1 MINTFYGANT
11 LDSVGAWIA
20 ALIIGILFG
29 VSLEKA
35 GFGSSKRLS
44 GIFYFKDMAV
54 LKVMFTALVTAM
66 LGLSIAIWTGLVDPS
81 TQIYYM
87 TTYYGTY
94 VVAGLIFGAGFVM
107 SGWCPGTAAVGM
119 ASGKIDAVVF
129 LGGAMIGS
137 ILFNEF
143 FPIVK
148 PIYTWGQS
156 SLQAYGQPGLA
167 FLHESLGVPRRL
179 VVLCITLIAV
189 ACFWGAEF
197 IEARKGLKSY
207 FNSSF
212 LARFSLAL
220 ILAAGIIFLMPEQK
234 PPAADSKPLTAQSRP
249 PFAESKSAAVE
260 TKPSAV
266 SDRALLSDVASA
278 ADHVEPEALAAAL
291 YNRDPSILAVDIRP
305 VEEFKAFHI
314 RGAVQVDMPDLPA
327 FVSSH
332 ADKTRIVLYSNGMVH
347 PAQARDSLYRS
358 GFRNVFILTDGLD
371 GFIDRYLKPVSLRSE
386 PLSAEAV
393 KQINAWRVFFY
404 GADQID
410 SAAPDTMLQGLKLPA
425 MLDTDWLADHLTSSD
440 VKIIDSRNQPDYN
453 SRHIPG
459 AFSLSP
465 EHVRGNVDGVPSMVM
480 PAEILAAKL
489 SLMGIQPKD
498 LIVLVYDGDKI
509 RDAGLIAMALERVG
523 HSRYAILDGGFDK
536 WVAEGKPIGNAL
548 PQVQRSAY
556 AAKPGA
562 DSFSI
567 SYAAVL
573 AHVQK
578 KSALILDVRPEEYF
592 TGKKSDEAR
601 AGHIPGAVNRVF
613 SADLAKIDSYTLFK
627 PLKELT
633 ESYAKIIP
641 SLDTPVVV
649 HCRTGHQAGQTFF
662 VLKHLLGY
670 RNVYWYDA
678 GWTEWA
684 ARPELPIEQ

>member
-11 LDSVGAWIA
+11 LDSAGALIA

-44 GIFYFKDMAV
+44 GIFYFRDMVV

-66 LGLSIAIWTGLVDPS
+66 LGLSIAILTGLVDPS

-87 TTYYGTY
+87 KTYYGTY
-94 VVAGLIFGAGFVM
+94 VVAGLLFGAGFVM

-137 ILFNEF
+137 ILFNEL
-143 FPIVK
+143 FPIIK

-156 SLQAYGQPGLA
+156 SLQTYGQPGLA
-167 FLHESLGVPRRL
+167 FLHESLGVPRRM
-179 VVLCITLIAV
+179 VVLGITLIAV

-197 IEARKGLKSY
+197 IEARKGMKSY

-220 ILAAGIIFLMPEQK
+220 ILAASIIFLMPEKK
-234 PPAADSKPLTAQSRP
+234 PPAAESKPLNAQSKP
-249 PFAESKSAAVE
+249 IGAEAKPAAIE
-260 TKPSAV
+260 RKPSAT

-278 ADHVEPEALAAAL
+278 ADHVEPEELAAAL
-291 YNRDPSILAVDIRP
+291 YNRDPGVLAVDIRP
-305 VEEFKAFHI
+305 IEEFKAFHI
-314 RGAVQVDMPDLPA
+314 RGAVQVDMTDLPA
-327 FVSSH
+327 FVSAH

-347 PAQARDSLYRS
+347 PAQARDALYRS
-358 GFRNVFILTDGLD
+358 GIRNVFILTDGLD
-371 GFIDRYLKPVSLRSE
+371 GFIDRCLKPVSLRSE

-393 KQINAWRVFFY
+393 QQINAWRVFFY
-404 GADQID
+404 GQDAAAY
-410 SAAPDTMLQGLKLPA
+410 AAPEAMLQGLKLPT
-425 MLDTDWLADHLTSSD
+425 MLDTVWLADHLTSPD
-440 VKIIDSRNQPDYN
+440 IKIIDSRNQPDFN
-453 SRHIPG
+453 TRHIPG

-498 LIVLVYDGDKI
+498 LIVLVYDGDKL

-523 HSRYAILDGGFDK
+523 HSRYAIMVGGFDK
-536 WVAEGKPIGNAL
+536 WMTEGKPTANNL

-556 AAKPGA
+556 PVKPGA
-562 DSFSI
+562 DTFSV
-567 SYAAVL
+567 SYTTVL
-573 AHVQK
+573 SHVQK
-578 KSALILDVRPEEYF
+578 KSALILDVRPEDYF
-592 TGKKSDEAR
+592 HGKKTDEAR

-613 SADLAKIDSYTLFK
+613 SADMAKIDSYTGFK

-633 ESYAKIIP
+633 ESYARLIP

-649 HCRTGHQAGQTFF
+649 HCRTGHQASQTFF

>member
-11 LDSVGAWIA
+11 LDSAGALIA

-44 GIFYFKDMAV
+44 GIFYFRDMVV

-66 LGLSIAIWTGLVDPS
+66 LGLSIAILTGLVDPS

-87 TTYYGTY
+87 KTYYGTY
-94 VVAGLIFGAGFVM
+94 VVAGLLFGAGFVM

-129 LGGAMIGS
+129 LGGA
-137 ILFNEF
+137 
-143 FPIVK
+143 
-148 PIYTWGQS
+148 
-156 SLQAYGQPGLA
+156 
-167 FLHESLGVPRRL
+167 
-179 VVLCITLIAV
+179 
-189 ACFWGAEF
+189 
-197 IEARKGLKSY
+197 
-207 FNSSF
+207 
-212 LARFSLAL
+212 
-220 ILAAGIIFLMPEQK
+220 
-234 PPAADSKPLTAQSRP
+234 
-249 PFAESKSAAVE
+249 
-260 TKPSAV
+260 
-266 SDRALLSDVASA
+266 
-278 ADHVEPEALAAAL
+278 
-291 YNRDPSILAVDIRP
+291 
-305 VEEFKAFHI
+305 
-314 RGAVQVDMPDLPA
+314 VQVDMTDLPA
-327 FVSSH
+327 FVSAH

-347 PAQARDSLYRS
+347 PAQARDALYRS
-358 GFRNVFILTDGLD
+358 GIRNIFILTDGLD
-371 GFIDRYLKPVSLRSE
+371 GFIDRCLKPVSLRSE

-393 KQINAWRVFFY
+393 QQINAWRVFFY
-404 GADQID
+404 GQDAAAY
-410 SAAPDTMLQGLKLPA
+410 AAPEAMLQGLKLPT
-425 MLDTDWLADHLTSSD
+425 MLDTVWLADHLTSPD
-440 VKIIDSRNQPDYN
+440 IKIIDSRNQPDFN
-453 SRHIPG
+453 TRHIPG

-498 LIVLVYDGDKI
+498 LIVLVYDGDKL
-509 RDAGLIAMALERVG
+509 RDAGLIAIALERVG
-523 HSRYAILDGGFDK
+523 HSRYAIMVGGFDK
-536 WVAEGKPIGNAL
+536 WMTEGKPTANNL

-556 AAKPGA
+556 PVKPGA
-562 DSFSI
+562 DTFSV
-567 SYAAVL
+567 SYTTVL
-573 AHVQK
+573 SHVQK
-578 KSALILDVRPEEYF
+578 KSALILDVRPEDYF
-592 TGKKSDEAR
+592 RGKKTDEAR

-613 SADLAKIDSYTLFK
+613 SADMAKIDSYTGFK

-633 ESYAKIIP
+633 ESYARLIP

-649 HCRTGHQAGQTFF
+649 HCRTGHQASQTFF

-670 RNVYWYDA
+670 RKVYWYDA

>member
-1 MINTFYGANT
+1 MIDTFFGANT
-11 LDSVGAWIA
+11 LDSVAAMLA

-35 GFGSSKRLS
+35 GFGSSKRLA
-44 GIFYFKDMAV
+44 GIFYFRDMAV

-66 LGLSIAIWTGLVDPS
+66 MGLSIAIWTGLVDPA

-87 TTYYGTY
+87 KTYYGTY

-107 SGWCPGTAAVGM
+107 SGWCPGTAAVGV
-119 ASGKIDAVVF
+119 ASGKIDAVVY
-129 LGGAMIGS
+129 LAGAVIGC
-137 ILFNEF
+137 ILFNEL
-143 FPIVK
+143 FPIIK
-148 PIYTWGQS
+148 PLYTWGQS

-167 FLHESLGVPRRL
+167 FLHESLGMPRRM
-179 VVLCITLIAV
+179 VVLGITLIAV

-197 IEARKGLKSY
+197 IEAGKGIKSY
-207 FNSSF
+207 FKSPF

-220 ILAAGIIFLMPEQK
+220 ILAAGILFLLPEKK
-234 PPAADSKPLTAQSRP
+234 PPTAQSKP
-249 PFAESKSAAVE
+249 PVAESGPAAVE

-278 ADHVEPEALAAAL
+278 ADHVEPEELADAL
-291 YNRDPSILAVDIRP
+291 YNRDPGILAVDIRP
-305 VEEFKAFHI
+305 IEEFKAFHI

-327 FVSSH
+327 FVS
-332 ADKTRIVLYSNGMVH
+332 ARANKTRIVLYSNGMVH
-347 PAQARDSLYRS
+347 PAQARDTLYRS
-358 GFRNVFILTDGLD
+358 GVRNVFILTDGLD
-371 GFIDRYLKPVSLRSE
+371 GFVDRCLKPVSLRSE
-386 PLSAEAV
+386 PLSAEAGR
-393 KQINAWRVFFY
+393 QINAWRAFFY
-404 GADQID
+404 GADQAD
-410 SAAPDTMLQGLKLPA
+410 STGPEAMLPGLKLPA
-425 MLDTDWLADHLTSSD
+425 MLDSNWLADYLTRPD

-498 LIVLVYDGDKI
+498 LIVLVYDSDKI
-509 RDAGLIAMALERVG
+509 RDAALIATALERLG

-536 WVAEGKPIGNAL
+536 WLAEGKPIANAL
-548 PQVQRSAY
+548 PLVQRSAY
-556 AAKPGA
+556 PVKPGA
-562 DSFSI
+562 DTFSV
-567 SYAAVL
+567 SYVTVL
-573 AHVQK
+573 SHVQK
-578 KSALILDVRPEEYF
+578 KSALILDVRPEDYYA
-592 TGKKSDEAR
+592 GKKSDEAR

-613 SADLAKIDSYTLFK
+613 SADLAKIDSYTGFK
-627 PLKELT
+627 PLTELT
-633 ESYAKIIP
+633 KAYAGLIP

-649 HCRTGHQAGQTFF
+649 HCRTGHQASQTFF
-662 VLKHLLGY
+662 LLKHLLGY

-684 ARPELPIEQ
+684 ARPELPIEK